1 MAPVTSVG
9 QQSLQKCFIMLFLF
23 CQVAGLSI
31 ATANGLLLKGGK
43 EARNSNKYL
52 HSLVQSALSMH
63 VPGGAVGLVSTL
75 S

>member
-1 MAPVTSVG
+1 MRLP
-9 QQSLQKCFIMLFLF
+9 LIILFF
-23 CQVAGLSI
+23 FSYQVAGLSI

-63 VPGGAVGLVSTL
+63 VPGGAVGLVSAL
-75 S
+75 L